1 MYVFSLLSDLSLLTG
16 SQNLAA
22 ETAAYLT
29 TKHPDYAV
37 LAARIAI
44 SNLHKETKKLFS
56 QVISDLYHYGGIQL
70 YSARVHHAHVHSLV
84 NPKNGRASGMISEET
99 YQVVRDNAETLDSA
113 IIYNRDF
120 SYNYFGFKTLERSY
134 LLRLDGRVAERPQHM
149 IMRVAVGIHGRDI
162 ERVIETYNLMS
173 ERYFTHASPT
183 LFNAGTPHPQLSSC
197 FLVAMKDDS
206 IEGIYDTLK
215 NCAMISK
222 TAGGIG
228 LNIHNIRATGYVP
241 CLCQSH

>member
-1 MYVFSLLSDLSLLTG
+1 
-16 SQNLAA
+16 
-22 ETAAYLT
+22 
-29 TKHPDYAV
+29 V

-56 QVISDLYHYGGIQL
+56 HVIKDLYEYGQYL
-70 YSARVHHAHVHSLV
+70 LVVLRFLMDFVAV
-84 NPKNGRASGMISEET
+84 NPKNGSPASVISQET
-99 YQVVRDNAETLDSA
+99 YEIVRDNADVFDST

-120 SYNYFGFKTLERSY
+120 SYNLYVLYFVCWSDLCSPSQSFGFKTLERSY
-134 LLRLDGRVAERPQHM
+134 LLRINGRVAERPQHM

-162 ERVIETYNLMS
+162 DRVIKTYHLMS

-183 LFNAGTPHPQLSSC
+183 LFNAGTPNPQLSSC
-197 FLVAMKDDS
+197 FLVCMKEDS

-215 NCAMISK
+215 QCAMISK

-228 LNIHNIRATGYVP
+228 LNIHCIRATG
-241 CLCQSH
+241 